1 MTDLERKLTR
11 LRDHLDL
18 LLLDGVIDHEQYLD
32 GVQDLEKWALGKYLA
47 LDKNEPVAS
56 PATRPTGER
65 Q

>member
-47 LDKNEPVAS
+47 LAKNAPAGSPEAS
-56 PATRPTGER
+56 PIGK
-65 Q
+65 